1 MKKTLVA
8 STVTAGLM
16 VLSFA
21 TPAAAD
27 PTDVFPAT
35 LNGSGSDTTEVV
47 MRALDAQ
54 IGALGSWDIAGGPW
68 DTNGTVAGC
77 SFTGRNAGSGAGR
90 TSLVN
95 SISNGDNCFQ
105 FARSSSKAITGSP
118 GNQPALP
125 YSGTGTAVVPL
136 LPITLAVDGLTYVF
150 RKGSPT
156 PRDLTI
162 GQLRA
167 IYNCATSGVV
177 DGRNFAGASIPREP
191 LLPTDASGTRAD
203 WLALMGLPNT
213 LVAGNASGTSE
224 VARGGDGGSLP
235 GCIDD
240 GPGDTGQAGGEFSE
254 HNGNVLTSPSQ
265 IIPHSIAQYVA
276 QGRSAT
282 GDFRGL
288 AELGYVNGN
297 VPLQMFDNPAGSLVP
312 GTVTSSAVADGA
324 YFREVYNIVEAAK
337 VNDPSITS
345 VFGIRSGGS
354 NATASDLP
362 NPNSGSICNLDE
374 IVVSAGFLPVC

>member
-8 STVTAGLM
+8 STATAGLM

-21 TPAAAD
+21 SPAAAD
-27 PTDVFPAT
+27 PTDVYPAA

-68 DTNGTVAGC
+68 DTNGAAAGC
-77 SFTGRNAGSGAGR
+77 AFTGRNAGSSAGR
-90 TSLVN
+90 ASLVN
-95 SISNGDNCFQ
+95 SVSNNDGCFQ
-105 FARSSSKAITGSP
+105 FARSSSRAITGTP
-118 GNQPALP
+118 ANQPALP
-125 YSGTGTAVVPL
+125 YAGTGTAAVPL

-150 RKGSPT
+150 RKGSLT

-167 IYNCATSGVV
+167 IYNCTFGDV
-177 DGRNFAGASIPREP
+177 DNRNLDGASTPNRP

-213 LVAGNASGTSE
+213 TSGGNASGASE
-224 VARGGDGGSLP
+224 VVGDLGSLP
-235 GCIDD
+235 ACLDD
-240 GPGDTGQAGGEFSE
+240 GPGDTGQAGGEYSE
-254 HNGNVLTSPSQ
+254 HNGNVLSNPRM

-276 QGRSAT
+276 QGRSSI

-288 AELGYVNGN
+288 AELGYINGN
-297 VPLQMFDNPAGSLVP
+297 VPLQMYDNPGGALVP
-312 GTVTSSAVADGA
+312 TTANGSAVTDGA
-324 YFREVYNIVEAAK
+324 YFREVYNLVDANK
-337 VNDPSITS
+337 VNDPTITS
-345 VFGIRSGGS
+345 VFGVRSGGS
-354 NATASDLP
+354 AASGSDRP
-362 NPNSGSICNLDE
+362 NLNSGSICNLDE
-374 IVVSAGFLPVC
+374 TVVSAGFLPVC